1 MKPKQ
6 AFGVAVRVVGLI
18 VALIGAYFLVCGV
31 VLIIDPEYS
40 VKLAPAWHFFV
51 FGVIDLLAG
60 YCLIRGVR
68 HIVRFAYPDDDLDQK
83 PDA

>member
-18 VALIGAYFLVCGV
+18 VTLVGAYFILCGS

-40 VKLAPAWHFFV
+40 AKLAPAWHYFQ
-51 FGVIDLLAG
+51 FGIADTAAGLL
-60 YCLIRGVR
+60 LIRGVR
-68 HIVRFAYPDDDLDQK
+68 FIVRFAFPDKDSDTGDSV
-83 PDA
+83 